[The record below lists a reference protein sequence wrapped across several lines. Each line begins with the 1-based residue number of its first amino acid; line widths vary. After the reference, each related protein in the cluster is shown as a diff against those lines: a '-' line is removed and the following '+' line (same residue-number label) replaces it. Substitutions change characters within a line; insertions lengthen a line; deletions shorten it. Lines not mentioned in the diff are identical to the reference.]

1 MTQQSARRALIR
13 SPFCDRAV
21 PAYGEAF
28 AQEYDG
34 EAGRSQ
40 LNLSPQVGVAWT
52 RLAGHHISLCV
63 DLRRPV
69 ERADCWRGPMRT
81 RGRSTRSL

>member
-69 ERADCWRGPMRT
+69 ERGRLLAGAYEDPRT
-81 RGRSTRSL
+81 FNKVA